1 MTGSQA
7 FVAGVIAALLAGASA
22 PGVAGSAPS
31 FDCRRAKG
39 FAETAICADPA
50 LATKDRA
57 AARMYMGARSTMQE
71 YGDSEETFDLKR
83 ERREWLA
90 LRDACETVA
99 CLHAS
104 YDARLRHL
112 QDPADP
118 RRLNEPLR

>member
-1 MTGSQA
+1 MTGSRA

-22 PGVAGSAPS
+22 PVVAGSGPS

-50 LATKDRA
+50 LATKDRT

-83 ERREWLA
+83 ERREWLSR
-90 LRDACETVA
+90 RDACETVA

-104 YDARLRHL
+104 YDARIRHL
-112 QDPADP
+112 QDPDDP
-118 RRLNEPLR
+118 IRLNETTR